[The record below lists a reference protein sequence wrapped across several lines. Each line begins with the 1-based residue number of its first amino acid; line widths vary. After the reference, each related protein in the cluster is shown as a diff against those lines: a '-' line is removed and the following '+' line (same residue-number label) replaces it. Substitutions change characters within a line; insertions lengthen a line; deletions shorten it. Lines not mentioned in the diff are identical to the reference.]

1 MYMYIYRFYALFMF
15 KFNKSNFAL
24 ETDLNML
31 ISKIKFQF
39 IYITIVKFLN
49 IVHSYKH
56 SLYSHNTFNKAL
68 LKFICTVWR
77 FLLLTVW
84 KSVKIFSV
92 GEGFFKKKNYKGLQ
106 FLLWLMR
113 VVNQTEQLAKQTSTW
128 SQQYL
133 DKLQRENLNFF
144 FYYSS

>member
-56 SLYSHNTFNKAL
+56 SLYSHNTFNNAL
-68 LKFICTVWR
+68 LVHIV
-77 FLLLTVW
+77 
-84 KSVKIFSV
+84 
-92 GEGFFKKKNYKGLQ
+92 
-106 FLLWLMR
+106 
-113 VVNQTEQLAKQTSTW
+113 
-128 SQQYL
+128 
-133 DKLQRENLNFF
+133 
-144 FYYSS
+144 